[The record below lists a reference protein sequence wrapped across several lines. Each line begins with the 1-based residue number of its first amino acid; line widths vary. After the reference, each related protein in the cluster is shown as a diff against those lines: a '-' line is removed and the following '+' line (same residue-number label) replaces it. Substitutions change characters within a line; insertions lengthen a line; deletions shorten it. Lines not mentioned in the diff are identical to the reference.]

1 MSHIQSPTHAFVTA
15 LVGIGGPL
23 VTTIDHMR
31 RHANPDADTIPEVL
45 TRILTDIVDSELD
58 HPPDDLYLAAA
69 VLNATCTQWRRTS
82 STSTPTH
89 HPPEPAARAAAADS
103 TLGLQG

>member
-1 MSHIQSPTHAFVTA
+1 MSQIESPTHAFVTA
-15 LVGIGGPL
+15 LVGIGGSL

-31 RHANPDADTIPEVL
+31 RHANPAPDADTIPEVL

-69 VLNATCTQWRRTS
+69 VLNATCTAMQENLFLVDPDPSPTRPRR
-82 STSTPTH
+82 P
-89 HPPEPAARAAAADS
+89 RRRR
-103 TLGLQG
+103 

>member
-1 MSHIQSPTHAFVTA
+1 MSQIESPTHAFVPA

-23 VTTIDHMR
+23 VTTIDHMH

-58 HPPDDLYLAAA
+58 HPPDDLYLTAA
-69 VLNATCTQWRRTS
+69 VLNATCHPMEENLFLVDPDPPPTRTRR
-82 STSTPTH
+82 P
-89 HPPEPAARAAAADS
+89 RRRR
-103 TLGLQG
+103 